1 MKKIFLLAAVTIAM
15 TACNNDDITNDDPVA
30 AQISATIGASGTTRA
45 SNESWDIND
54 KIGITMSGRYFNIEY
69 ITKSGN
75 GDFEGTPI
83 YFKNKREP
91 VTLTAYYP
99 FTDIEDESLSEI
111 EGFTTAKFQTSE
123 NQPMIDYLFAKKE
136 NVTGEQ
142 PKVKFEFSHKM
153 SQLTFVFKNGKGA
166 DVSKIKTFTIEGLVH
181 AGTFNIADGVC
192 SVKSD
197 AEDESLSIDLTD
209 VEVVSEVPVAPLIV
223 FPQSVADKPV
233 MMKITD
239 SEGQD
244 YACTLSFENNRIE
257 AGNNYT
263 WKIIVNKTSLSVEES
278 EINDWT
284 PVEKETGTGS
294 LLPEK

>member
-1 MKKIFLLAAVTIAM
+1 MKKIFLLAAVAIAM

-30 AQISATIGASGTTRA
+30 AQISATIGAGGTTRA
-45 SNESWDIND
+45 SNNSWDIDD

-69 ITKSGN
+69 ITKSGD
-75 GDFEGTPI
+75 GDFEGSPI

-99 FTDIEDESLSEI
+99 FTNIEDESLSEI
-111 EGFTTAKFQTSE
+111 EGFTTADFQKSAK
-123 NQPMIDYLFAKKE
+123 QRKIDYLFAKKE

-153 SQLTFVFKNGKGA
+153 SQLTFVFKNGSGA
-166 DVSKIKTFTIEGLVH
+166 DVNQIKTFTIEGLVH
-181 AGTFNIADGVC
+181 AGTFNVADGVC

-197 AEDESLSIDLTD
+197 AEAENLNIDLTD
-209 VEVVSEVPVAPLIV
+209 VKVVSEKEVAPLIV
-223 FPQSVADKPV
+223 FPQSVADKTV

-257 AGNNYT
+257 AGNNYKWT
-263 WKIIVNKTSLSVEES
+263 IIVNKTSISVEES
-278 EINDWT
+278 EINDWST
-284 PVEKETGTGS
+284 VEKETGTGS
-294 LLPEK
+294 LLPNK

>member
-111 EGFTTAKFQTSE
+111 EGSTTAEFQTSE

-209 VEVVSEVPVAPLIV
+209 VEVVSEVPVDPLIV